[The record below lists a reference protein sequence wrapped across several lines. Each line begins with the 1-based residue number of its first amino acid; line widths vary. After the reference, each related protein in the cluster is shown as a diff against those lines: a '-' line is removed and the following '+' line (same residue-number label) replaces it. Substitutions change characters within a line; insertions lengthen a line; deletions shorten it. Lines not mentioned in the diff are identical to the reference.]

1 MIFFYLLKMEE
12 INMIRDNMISEIQK
26 KDLEQLSKIIK
37 ILVVFGCLVEFK
49 EKKHIIN

>member
-26 KDLEQLSKIIK
+26 KDLEQL
-37 ILVVFGCLVEFK
+37 
-49 EKKHIIN
+49 